1 MFLSCRWG
9 VGQSAAA
16 GVDFGTDAAAAF
28 LITGGFVYFGAY
40 VPLLAHSLHLR
51 ACFCLL
57 VLG

>member
-40 VPLLAHSLHLR
+40 VPLLVHSLHLCP
-51 ACFCLL
+51 CFCLL